1 MVKSE
6 PWSCNLVYFRTGNF
20 LEAFSSGVIRKH
32 FEKCCFTVD
41 KQGEGWLGGWQDIRG
56 WAFFR
61 TAHRPNRGRQL
72 LENVCC
78 WKLASCQQL
87 ITADAKSKTERVWWC
102 GTLWHSSARPH
113 QLARQQGGQQ
123 GRCAGGWRLPGLQQ
137 LCPCSWGPSAHGTA
151 PPGLSACSALTT
163 AACGRAGGS
172 LEVSLPLSKQCK
184 SWRFWGFCC
193 AGELFRCKGSN
204 WSSVKTFLF
213 VFGHA
218 KVKTI
223 WWPQCLKIYT
233 KTNACSCI
241 YSSLLETGGNS
252 SCSSLKVIVPNLS
265 NNKILIRVTGIIL
278 IYPWESAKVC
288 ITLQAC
294 CQILVSA
301 KDALDLWSWSFL
313 VL

>member
-1 MVKSE
+1 MCAAGNWPHANSWSLQMQNPKLKGFDGVE
-6 PWSCNLVYFRTGNF
+6 P
-20 LEAFSSGVIRKH
+20 
-32 FEKCCFTVD
+32 
-41 KQGEGWLGGWQDIRG
+41 
-56 WAFFR
+56 
-61 TAHRPNRGRQL
+61 
-72 LENVCC
+72 
-78 WKLASCQQL
+78 
-87 ITADAKSKTERVWWC
+87 C
-102 GTLWHSSARPH
+102 GTA
-113 QLARQQGGQQ
+113 QLGLTSWRGSRVGSRADVL
-123 GRCAGGWRLPGLQQ
+123 GGWRLPGLQQ

-151 PPGLSACSALTT
+151 PPGPSACSALTT
-163 AACGRAGGS
+163 AACGRGGGS

-218 KVKTI
+218 KMKTI

-233 KTNACSCI
+233 ETNACSCI

-278 IYPWESAKVC
+278 VYPWQSAKAC
-288 ITLQAC
+288 ITLQTC